1 MNINI
6 RPTLFQIDSEG
17 NLWFMSNNYA
27 HFQAQ
32 LYHHLRKDIRLY
44 KTRVVD
50 AIAGTLCEPRR
61 KYRLELTEENIGQYF
76 NVTQV
81 IYNKK

>member
-1 MNINI
+1 
-6 RPTLFQIDSEG
+6 
-17 NLWFMSNNYA
+17 MSNNYA

-32 LYHHLRKDIRLY
+32 LYTDLRKDIRLY

-50 AIAGTLCEPRR
+50 AIEGTACEPRR
-61 KYRLELTEENIGQYF
+61 NYRLTLTEENIGQYF